1 MPSKK
6 WISTM
11 PMIPLAASA
20 VVVGQIIHTARR
32 RDLPSYDNQDPSGDF
47 GDPGLPRLRMVALGD
62 SSITA
67 PGVEDLDESF
77 IRRIAL
83 HLADRYRV
91 ELRSVAA
98 GGSKSRDVLAD
109 QLDRAITLEPDI
121 ALLSVGGNDA
131 IRGTPVSR
139 YEAELHRI
147 VASLHESAKA
157 VALMGVGD
165 LGTVPRLPPNLRWLM
180 TSRAKSIDAANAR
193 VATRFPRLARSEYW
207 EGESLKFTATDLSLF
222 AGDRFHASG
231 AGHALF
237 AADAIPAV
245 EAVLPYLN
253 GSRASGS
260 GPGAEGF
267 DHS

>member
-6 WISTM
+6 WLTAV
-11 PMIPLAASA
+11 PMIPLAASG
-20 VVVGQIIHTARR
+20 VVIGQVVHTAHR
-32 RDLPSYDNQDPSGDF
+32 RDLPSHDNQDPSGDF
-47 GDPGLPRLRMVALGD
+47 GDPGLPRLRLVALGD

-77 IRRIAL
+77 IRRIAF

-98 GGSKSRDVLAD
+98 GGSKSRDVIAD
-109 QLDRAITLEPDI
+109 QLDRAIALDPDI
-121 ALLSVGGNDA
+121 ALVSVGANDA

-139 YEAELHRI
+139 YRQELHRI
-147 VASLHESAKA
+147 VEMLHDNAKA
-157 VALMGVGD
+157 VSLMGIGD
-165 LGTVPRLPPNLRWLM
+165 LGTVPRLPMNLRWLM
-180 TSRAKSIDAANAR
+180 TLRAKAIDTANAR
-193 VATRFPRLARSEYW
+193 VATRFERLARSEYW
-207 EGESLKFTATDLSLF
+207 DGESLKFTASDLSLF

-245 EAVLPYLN
+245 EAVLPHLN
-253 GSRASGS
+253 GSRTSRSEADTQDS
-260 GPGAEGF
+260 

>member
-6 WISTM
+6 WITAM
-11 PMIPLAASA
+11 PMIPVAATA
-20 VVVGQIIHTARR
+20 VVIGQIVHTAHR
-32 RDLPSYDNQDPSGDF
+32 RDLPTYDNQDPSGDF
-47 GDPGLPRLRMVALGD
+47 GDLGLPRLRLVALGD

-67 PGVEDLDESF
+67 PGVEDLDDCF
-77 IRRIAL
+77 IRRIAW

-91 ELRSVAA
+91 ELRSVAT

-109 QLDRAITLEPDI
+109 QLDRAIALDPDI

-139 YEAELHRI
+139 YEAELHQI
-147 VASLHESAKA
+147 VASLHENARA
-157 VALMGVGD
+157 VSLMGIGD
-165 LGTVPRLPPNLRWLM
+165 LGTVPRVPPNLRWLM
-180 TSRAKSIDAANAR
+180 TARARAIDAANAR

-207 EGESLKFTATDLSLF
+207 NGESLKFTATEPSLF

-245 EAVLPYLN
+245 ESVLPYLN
-253 GSRASGS
+253 GSLI
-260 GPGAEGF
+260 AEGEGESKGT
-267 DHS
+267 DRS